1 MDDQYTHPMTRTLQV
16 AWAAGFLDGEGCF
29 ALSKANGKGCH
40 ETTKNAVLAVSQ
52 TRTAPLDRLADLFG
66 GTVRPARMTAAGN
79 LNYQWAIT
87 GSQLVPV
94 LEELIPHL
102 VLKQSEARAV
112 LAYAKTIGPRGYGPM
127 NHWTQIRRKAIIAR
141 HTSTRGGERQHG

>member
-52 TRTAPLDRLADLFG
+52 TRTAPLDRLAELFG

-94 LEELIPHL
+94 LEELIQAERGQSGTRICQDDWSSWLRTDEPLDTDPSQGHHRTSHL
-102 VLKQSEARAV
+102 
-112 LAYAKTIGPRGYGPM
+112 YT
-127 NHWTQIRRKAIIAR
+127 RR
-141 HTSTRGGERQHG
+141 